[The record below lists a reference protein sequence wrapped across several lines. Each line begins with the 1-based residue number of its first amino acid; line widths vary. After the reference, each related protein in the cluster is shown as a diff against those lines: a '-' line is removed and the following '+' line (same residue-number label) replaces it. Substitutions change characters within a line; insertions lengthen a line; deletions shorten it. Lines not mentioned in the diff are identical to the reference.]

1 MQDTGKY
8 YVINHL
14 VMFTGLS
21 DRTIRNY
28 IASGIL
34 QGEKIN
40 GLWHFTP
47 EQVEEFVR
55 HPAVRPSILAK
66 NNGLVYDFL
75 LDTKKTGQE
84 MCVILDTPCADK
96 KTVAEYFGYSINSG
110 GYHNIQFS
118 FDGVMETS
126 RVILKGDAAEV
137 LRLVNEYNSKYPTK
151 L

>member
-75 LDTKKTGQE
+75 LDTKKTRQE

-96 KTVAEYFGYSINSG
+96 KTVAEYFCYSINSG

-137 LRLVNEYNSKYPTK
+137 LRLVNEYNSKYPIK
-151 L
+151 

>member
-96 KTVAEYFGYSINSG
+96 KTVAECFCYSINSG

-137 LRLVNEYNSKYPTK
+137 LRRVNEYNSE
-151 L
+151 

>member
-14 VMFTGLS
+14 VMFTGFS

-55 HPAVRPSILAK
+55 HPGVRPSILAK

-96 KTVAEYFGYSINSG
+96 KTVAEYFCYSINSG

-118 FDGVMETS
+118 CDGVMETS